1 MAIKIREGGVWVDI
15 LKSASDDTHSYIA
28 TSDPTITQRPD
39 GNALLTGDQFINTTN
54 NSLQWT
60 QVN

>member
-15 LKSASDDTHSYIA
+15 LKSASDDTHSYID

-39 GNALLTGDQFINTTN
+39 GNALTFTLKYPFKFMVVVG
-54 NSLQWT
+54 
-60 QVN
+60 